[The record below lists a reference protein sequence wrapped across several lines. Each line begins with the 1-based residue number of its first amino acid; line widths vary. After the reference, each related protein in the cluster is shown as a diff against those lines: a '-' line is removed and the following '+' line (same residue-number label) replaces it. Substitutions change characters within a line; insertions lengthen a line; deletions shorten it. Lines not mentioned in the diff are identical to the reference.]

1 MPGGGDA
8 LDVLRAPEQSGTGS
22 MISDVAENAEWMA
35 KRLVWI
41 PSDKNGYEAAS
52 IKEDLDDD
60 KYKVQLV
67 QGGDTKVI
75 SRDDVSK
82 MNPPKFSK
90 TEDMAN
96 LSNLNEASVL
106 HNLKERYFSGLIYT
120 YSGLFCVVVNPYKH
134 LPIYSDEIVERY
146 KGYKRHEN
154 PPHVFAIADT
164 AYRSMLLD
172 REDQSILC
180 TGESGAGK
188 TENTKKVIQYIA
200 YVAAS
205 QKSKINSS
213 TSHTL
218 SAGELEAQLL
228 QANPILEA
236 FGNAKTIKNDN
247 SSRFGKFIR
256 INFDQAGFIA
266 GATIETYLLEK
277 SRAVRQASDE
287 RSFHFFYQFLS
298 AADHNTII
306 DSKSDPPKK
315 LHEFLLEDFASYKFL
330 SGGHVTVPGMNDQQ
344 EFKATLEAMSVMKFT
359 EAEIKSIFRVASG
372 VLLLGNLDFT
382 MDKSEQATMTNDSV
396 AQRVSHLL
404 GVNSQHF
411 SNALLKPKLKVGREM
426 VVKAQNKTQV
436 VNTLEACAKATYEK
450 MFKWIVMRINKSLDK
465 NKRQGVSFVGILDI
479 AGFEIFQD
487 NSYEQLCINYTNE
500 KLQQLF
506 NHTMFIKEQAEY
518 QAENID
524 WHFVDY
530 GLDLKPCIDLLEKP
544 MGVFTLLDEDCLMPN
559 STDKSFVEKLVAN
572 HKDSPIF
579 KKPPRSNEY
588 QFNIKHYAGVVTY
601 NSSQWIQK
609 NSDPLNENIV
619 ELLKASSD
627 PFVKSL
633 WQDATN
639 IMNSVGSGANDS
651 PFGATRTRKSGM
663 FRTVGQFYREQLN
676 KLMNT
681 LENTNPNF
689 VRCIIPNYKKKAGEI
704 NAPLV
709 LDQLRCNGVVEGI
722 RICRQGYPNRIPFQ
736 EFRTRYEILCPGVL
750 QREFMDG
757 RAAAKMMLDSLEL
770 KEGLYKLGSSKI
782 FFKTGVLAQLEEE
795 RDHKLTDLMIEFQA
809 YCRGILARKAFSKR
823 VEAHKAIR
831 ILQRNFSAHLKLRQW
846 DWWKLYVRIKPLLGV
861 NRQDEELRAKE
872 GELKQVAEKLDKT
885 QLELNDTSKRLS
897 SLEEERN
904 NLTEKLAVEQEMA
917 AEAEEQKTRL
927 KTITEEQTQY
937 IEELQMRMEEE
948 EEKVSLAKKEKAK
961 LQEHLKDVEE
971 QLEEEE
977 GKRQKFEIE
986 KNSLEQKLRKLEED
1000 IAVMEDSNQKLSKEK
1015 KIQEERLAQLSQKLS
1030 EEEEKVKQLTK
1041 LKNKNDVS
1049 IKELDEKSTK
1059 EEKLRKELES
1069 SKRRLEQEIN
1079 DLRSQV
1085 EDLTVQRE
1093 DLATQLRS
1101 REQDITSISGKL
1113 DDEAAARAQLQRQVR
1128 ELEAKA
1134 SELQEDIDME
1144 KELKMKLERQKQD
1157 IIEEL
1162 ETLKTEMEEAADKE
1176 QSAAQVR
1183 MNREAELVAVRNQLA
1198 DLAKTNEQQ
1207 LADMKSR
1214 HGKIQ
1219 EELNDKIDQVSKAKQ
1234 VAEKSK
1240 AAVESQLE
1248 QTTEELKS
1256 VQQAKADVDKAR
1268 KKLDTQLTEEKARH
1282 ADANR
1287 VIESQTGKIV
1297 SLQKESEALQ
1307 ERLDAMESQQSS
1319 DKKTSTKLEADLNET
1334 MQLLE
1339 LETKSKLELQTKLRS
1354 AEAELNLSNERY
1366 EDLETAYQTLE
1377 KKYRDLQSECDSLN
1391 KKVDDYVPI
1400 IEMLEETKRKVEKA
1414 RDEAYDQIEELRAQ
1428 LDKSDK
1434 TKKRYQAEVEDANNE
1449 LVTLRAKVSDQEKKI
1464 GKFNQHLQEEVNKAK
1479 VLQDGKEQS
1488 EAQLRDRESKLL
1500 NLQRNLDERQ
1510 EEKDD
1515 LERQVKSLKNDLD
1528 SLSQAQGES
1537 GKNALEAEKARLALQ
1552 REVEKLNEEIL
1563 VMEEDLTQ
1571 HERDATSATTELA
1584 AKKLEFERALAAKD
1598 QEVEDKKRDAA
1609 RKLRAL
1615 EEELDEERRGKQSAL
1630 SAKKKLESELQEQAD
1645 AIEAA
1650 HRSKEEFARQLKKYQ
1665 NQLRDMQNER
1675 DAAVNESTENQ
1686 NQCKELLNRVRALEA
1701 EQASLQE
1708 EASNQERARK
1718 AAEKARDDLIEEMEA
1733 NANNKGLGAEE
1744 RRRLETKIAELEEE
1758 LEDTQSSLES
1768 MSGEKQRTN
1777 QQLLSVQEELSASN
1791 DERQKLESNK
1801 ATQDRAMRDL
1811 KAKLAEIEENQA
1823 KKSKAALQALE
1834 AKNQALEEQVRLAE
1848 EEKTNLTRTNRRLER
1863 KAKELAVSV
1872 EEERQKA
1879 AQSKDAAD
1887 KLTRKQRVMRDEM
1900 TKLEED
1906 LSSERTAK
1914 RRLQREVDDQ
1924 VEANENLTKDNN
1936 NLKAKLSQQDE
1947 QIENLILAQA
1957 FHPSAQTHP
1966 NVAAHGNPPPAADPL
1981 KLSAIK
1987 SGANRPR
1994 SSSIA
1999 GALHSN
2005 AQLAAAAQQGAV
2017 GGAPMG
2023 SKKSVGSKQH
2033 FDINDLASFQQ
2044 ELAAASEAK
2053 KKVSLQH
2060 DDTTESAD
2068 EL

>member
-1 MPGGGDA
+1 MPGGGAGDA
-8 LDVLRAPEQSGTGS
+8 LDVLRAAEQSGTGS

-52 IKEDLDDD
+52 IKQDLDDD
-60 KYKVQLV
+60 KYKVQLA
-67 QGGDTKVI
+67 QGGETKVI

-120 YSGLFCVVVNPYKH
+120 YSGLFCVVVNPYKN

-154 PPHVFAIADT
+154 PPHVYAIADT

-205 QKSKINSS
+205 QKSKLNSS

-218 SAGELEAQLL
+218 SAGNAFAQGELEAQLL

-277 SRAVRQASDE
+277 SRAVRQAPDE

-298 AADHNTII
+298 AADHNTIN
-306 DSKSDPPKK
+306 
-315 LHEFLLEDFASYKFL
+315 EFLLEDFASYKFL
-330 SGGHVTVPGMNDQQ
+330 SSGHVTVPGMNDQQ
-344 EFKATLEAMSVMKFT
+344 EFKATLEAMNVMKFT
-359 EAEIKSIFRVASG
+359 EQEIKAVFRVSSG

-382 MDKSEQATMTNDSV
+382 MDKSEQATLTNDSV

-404 GVNSQHF
+404 GVNCMHF

-436 VNTLEACAKATYEK
+436 TNTLEALAKATYEK

-487 NSYEQLCINYTNE
+487 NSFEQLCINYTNE

-559 STDKSFVEKLVAN
+559 TTDKSFVEKLVAN
-572 HKDSPIF
+572 HKESPIF

-588 QFNIKHYAGVVTY
+588 QFNIKHYAGMVTY
-601 NSSQWIQK
+601 NSNQWIQK

-633 WQDATN
+633 WQDTTN
-639 IMNSVGSGANDS
+639 IMNSVSSGGAADT

-704 NAPLV
+704 NAPLI

-757 RAAAKMMLDSLEL
+757 RAAAKMMLDNLEL

-831 ILQRNFSAHLKLRQW
+831 ILQRNFAAHLKMRQW

-885 QLELNDTSKRLS
+885 QLELTDTTKRLS

-904 NLTEKLAVEQEMA
+904 TLTEKLAVEQETA
-917 AEAEEQKTRL
+917 AEAEEQKSRL

-948 EEKVSLAKKEKAK
+948 EEKVSMAKKEKAK
-961 LQEHLKDVEE
+961 LQEHLKDLEE

-986 KNSLEQKLRKLEED
+986 KNSLDQKLRKLEED
-1000 IAVMEDSNQKLSKEK
+1000 IAQMEDSNQKLSKEK
-1015 KIQEERLAQLSQKLS
+1015 KIQEERLAQISQKLT

-1041 LKNKNDVS
+1041 LRNKNDVS
-1049 IKELDEKSTK
+1049 IKELDEKSSK

-1069 SKRRLEQEIN
+1069 SKRRLEQEVN
-1079 DLRSQV
+1079 DLRGQV

-1101 REQDITSISGKL
+1101 REQDITTISGKL
-1113 DDEAAARAQLQRQVR
+1113 DDETASRSALQRQVR
-1128 ELEAKA
+1128 ELEAKV
-1134 SELQEDIDME
+1134 SELNEDIEME
-1144 KELKMKLERQKQD
+1144 KELKAKLERQKQD
-1157 IIEEL
+1157 IVEEL

-1183 MNREAELVAVRNQLA
+1183 MSRESELVTARNQLA
-1198 DLAKTNEQQ
+1198 EQAKQNEQS
-1207 LADMKSR
+1207 LADLKSR
-1214 HGKIQ
+1214 HAKIQ
-1219 EELNDKIDQVSKAKQ
+1219 DELNDKIDQVTKAKQ
-1234 VAEKSK
+1234 VAEKAK

-1248 QTTEELKS
+1248 QTSEELKS
-1256 VQQAKADVDKAR
+1256 VQQSKAEVDKAK
-1268 KKLDTQLTEEKARH
+1268 KKLDTQLTEEKARN

-1287 VIESQTGKIV
+1287 VIESHSGKIV
-1297 SLQKESEALQ
+1297 SLQKECEALQ
-1307 ERLDAMESQQSS
+1307 ERLDSTETQQSS
-1319 DKKTSTKLEADLNET
+1319 DKKLASKLEADLNET
-1334 MQLLE
+1334 SQLLE

-1354 AEAELNLSNERY
+1354 AEAELNMSNERY
-1366 EDLETAYQTLE
+1366 EDLENSYNVLE
-1377 KKYRDLQSECDSLN
+1377 KKHRDLLVENDSLS

-1400 IEMLEETKRKVEKA
+1400 IEMLEETKRKAEKS
-1414 RDEAYDQIEELRAQ
+1414 RDEAFDQIEELRAQ

-1434 TKKRYQAEVEDANNE
+1434 TKKRYQAEVEDVNNE
-1449 LVTLRAKVSDQEKKI
+1449 LVTLRAKVSDQDKKI

-1479 VLQDGKEQS
+1479 TLQDAKEQS

-1500 NLQRNLDERQ
+1500 NLQRNLDERM
-1510 EEKDD
+1510 EEMQD

-1528 SLSQAQGES
+1528 SLSQTQGET
-1537 GKNALEAEKARLALQ
+1537 GKTAMEAEKARLALQ
-1552 REVEKLNEEIL
+1552 REVERLNEEIL
-1563 VMEEDLTQ
+1563 AMEEDLTQ

-1598 QEVEDKKRDAA
+1598 QEVEDKKREAS

-1615 EEELDEERRGKQSAL
+1615 EEELDEERRAKQTAI
-1630 SAKKKLESELQEQAD
+1630 AGKKKMESELQEHAD

-1650 HRSKEEFARQLKKYQ
+1650 HRSKEEFARQIKKYQ
-1665 NQLRDMQNER
+1665 NQLREVQTEKEM
-1675 DAAVNESTENQ
+1675 AVSESVESQ
-1686 NQCKELLNRVRALEA
+1686 NQSKELTNKLRTLEA
-1701 EQASLQE
+1701 EMAQLQE
-1708 EASNQERARK
+1708 DLANGERAKK
-1718 AAEKARDDLIEEMEA
+1718 AAEKARDDLMEEMEA

-1744 RRRLETKIAELEEE
+1744 RRRFETKVGELEEE
-1758 LEDTQSSLES
+1758 VEDLQGSLES
-1768 MSGEKQRTN
+1768 MTGEKQRVN
-1777 QQLLSVQEELSASN
+1777 QQLLTVQEELSSAN
-1791 DERQKLESNK
+1791 EEKQKLESAK
-1801 ATQDRAMRDL
+1801 SAQDRTVRDL
-1811 KAKLAEIEENQA
+1811 KAKLAEIEDNQA
-1823 KKSKAALQALE
+1823 KKTKAGLQALE
-1834 AKNQALEEQVRLAE
+1834 AKNAALEEQVRLAE

-1879 AQSKDAAD
+1879 SQSKDAAD
-1887 KLTRKQRVMRDEM
+1887 KLNRKTRVMRDEM

-1906 LSSERTAK
+1906 LSTEKTNK
-1914 RRLQREVDDQ
+1914 RRVQRDLDDQ
-1924 VEANENLTKDNN
+1924 VEANETLTKELNT
-1936 NLKAKLSQQDE
+1936 LKAKLSQQDE
-1947 QIENLILAQA
+1947 QIESLILAQT
-1957 FHPSAQTHP
+1957 FHPGGAAGTSLNATP
-1966 NVAAHGNPPPAADPL
+1966 NDPL
-1981 KLSAIK
+1981 KLTAMK
-1987 SGANRPR
+1987 STRQR

-1999 GALHSN
+1999 GSQFN
-2005 AQLAAAAQQGAV
+2005 AQLALAAAQPGAS
-2017 GGAPMG
+2017 G
-2023 SKKSVGSKQH
+2023 SSALKQIMAGKAAAKH
-2033 FDINDLASFQQ
+2033 FDIDDLASFQQ
-2044 ELAAASEAK
+2044 ELASASDSK
-2053 KKVSLQH
+2053 KKMSVHQLNDH
-2060 DDTTESAD
+2060 TESA
-2068 EL
+2068 EEF

>member
-1 MPGGGDA
+1 MPSGGAGDA
-8 LDVLRAPEQSGTGS
+8 LDVLRAPEQSGS

-41 PSDKNGYEAAS
+41 PSEKLGYEAAS
-52 IKEDLDDD
+52 IKEDLPDD

-67 QGGDTKVI
+67 QGGETKVI

-120 YSGLFCVVVNPYKH
+120 YSGLFCVVVNPYKM
-134 LPIYSDEIVERY
+134 LPIYSDEITERY

-172 REDQSILC
+172 RENQSILC

-205 QKSKINSS
+205 QKSKLNSSS
-213 TSHTL
+213 TSVTL
-218 SAGELEAQLL
+218 SAGNAFAQGELEAQLL

-277 SRAVRQASDE
+277 SRAIRQANEE
-287 RSFHFFYQFLS
+287 RTFHFFYQFLS
-298 AADHNTII
+298 AADHNAIN
-306 DSKSDPPKK
+306 
-315 LHEFLLEDFASYKFL
+315 EFLLEDFASYKFL
-330 SGGHVTVPGMNDQQ
+330 SHGHVTVPGMNDQT
-344 EFKATLEAMSVMKFT
+344 EFRATLEAMTVMKFT
-359 EAEIKSIFRVASG
+359 ETDIKAVFRVVSA
-372 VLLLGNLDFT
+372 VLLLGNLEFN
-382 MDKSEQATMTNDSV
+382 MDKTEQATMANDSV

-411 SNALLKPKLKVGREM
+411 ANALLRPKLKVGREM
-426 VVKAQNKTQV
+426 VTKAQNKTQV

-450 MFKWIVMRINKSLDK
+450 LFKWILSRINKSLDR
-465 NKRQGVSFVGILDI
+465 NKRQGVSFIGILDI

-487 NSYEQLCINYTNE
+487 NSFEQLCINYTNE

-524 WHFVDY
+524 WNFVDY

-544 MGVFTLLDEDCLMPN
+544 MGIFTLLDEDCLMPN
-559 STDKSFVEKLVAN
+559 ATDKSFVEKLVAN
-572 HKDSPIF
+572 HKESPIF
-579 KKPPRSNEY
+579 KKPARSNEY
-588 QFNIKHYAGVVTY
+588 TFTIKHYAGVVIY
-601 NSSQWIQK
+601 NSTQWLQK

-619 ELLKASSD
+619 DLLKNSND
-627 PFVKSL
+627 PFVKTL
-633 WQDATN
+633 WQDTTN
-639 IMNSVGSGANDS
+639 IINSVSAGGASES
-651 PFGATRTRKSGM
+651 PFGAPRVRKSGM
-663 FRTVGQFYREQLN
+663 FRTFGQFYREQLA

-757 RAAAKMMLDSLEL
+757 RAAAQKMLDSLEL
-770 KEGLYKLGSSKI
+770 KEGLYKLGTSKI

-831 ILQRNFSAHLKLRQW
+831 ILQRNFTAHLTLRQW

-861 NRQDEELRAKE
+861 NRQDEELKAKE
-872 GELKQVAEKLDKT
+872 NEIKQVSEKLDKT
-885 QLELNDTSKRLS
+885 TLELNESSKRLS

-904 NLTEKLAVEQEMA
+904 ALVEKLTVEQELA

-927 KTITEEQTQY
+927 LARTQEQAQY
-937 IEELQMRMEEE
+937 VEELQIRLEEE
-948 EEKVSLAKKEKAK
+948 EEKVNSAKKEKAK
-961 LQEHLKDVEE
+961 LQEHLKDLEE

-986 KNSLEQKLRKLEED
+986 KNAVEQKLRKAEED
-1000 IAVMEDSNQKLSKEK
+1000 LAVQEDTNLKLSKEK
-1015 KIQEERLAQLSQKLS
+1015 KLHEERLAQLSQKLTD
-1030 EEEEKVKQLTK
+1030 EEEKVKQLTK
-1041 LKNKNDVS
+1041 LRNKNDAS
-1049 IKELDEKSTK
+1049 IKELDEKSGK

-1069 SKRRLEQEIN
+1069 GKRRLEQEIVE
-1079 DLRSQV
+1079 LRHQV
-1085 EDLTVQRE
+1085 EELTVQRE
-1093 DLATQLRS
+1093 DLTNQLRS
-1101 REQDITSISGKL
+1101 REQELTVMSGKL
-1113 DDEAAARAQLQRQVR
+1113 DEEGAAKATLQRQVR
-1128 ELEAKA
+1128 DLEAKVA
-1134 SELQEDIDME
+1134 ELQEDMEME
-1144 KELKMKLERQKQD
+1144 KEVKAKIERQKQD
-1157 IIEEL
+1157 IAEEL

-1176 QSAAQVR
+1176 ASAVQVR
-1183 MNREAELVAVRNQLA
+1183 MSREAELMSVKNQLQQQ
-1198 DLAKTNEQQ
+1198 AKQNEQS
-1207 LADMKSR
+1207 LAELKAK
-1214 HGKIQ
+1214 HVKLQ
-1219 EELNDKIDQVSKAKQ
+1219 EELNDKIDQVSKAK
-1234 VAEKSK
+1234 VAVEKAK

-1248 QTTEELKS
+1248 QVSEELKT
-1256 VQQAKADVDKAR
+1256 VQQAKADVDKAK
-1268 KKLDTQLTEEKARH
+1268 KKLETQLTEEKARH

-1297 SLQKESEALQ
+1297 SLQKECEALQ
-1307 ERLDAMESQQSS
+1307 EKYDSLESQQSS
-1319 DKKTSTKLEADLNET
+1319 DKKTNSKLEADLNET
-1334 MQLLE
+1334 SQMLE
-1339 LETKSKLELQTKLRS
+1339 LETKSKLDLQSKLRA

-1366 EDLETAYQTLE
+1366 EDLENTYQVLD
-1377 KKYRDLQSECDSLN
+1377 KKCKDLQTENDNLN

-1400 IEMLEETKRKVEKA
+1400 IEMLEETKRKVEKS
-1414 RDEAYDQIEELRAQ
+1414 RDEAFEQVEELRAA
-1428 LDKSDK
+1428 LDKSEK
-1434 TKKRYQAEVEDANNE
+1434 TKKRYQAEVEDSNNE

-1464 GKFNQHLQEEVNKAK
+1464 SRFNQNLQEEVNKAK
-1479 VLQDGKEQS
+1479 VLQEAKEQT

-1500 NLQRNLDERQ
+1500 NLQRNLEEKQ
-1510 EEKDD
+1510 EERDD
-1515 LERQVKSLKNDLD
+1515 LERQVRSLKGELD

-1537 GKNALEAEKARLALQ
+1537 GKNAVEAEKARLGLQ
-1552 REVEKLNEEIL
+1552 REIDRLNEDIL
-1563 VMEEDLTQ
+1563 AMEEELQQ

-1598 QEVEDKKRDAA
+1598 QEVDDKKRDAA
-1609 RKLRAL
+1609 RKIRAL
-1615 EEELDEERRGKQSAL
+1615 EEELDEEKRAKQLAVNN
-1630 SAKKKLESELQEQAD
+1630 KKKLESELQEQAD
-1645 AIEAA
+1645 AIEAGLRA
-1650 HRSKEEFARQLKKYQ
+1650 KEEFGRQLKKLQ
-1665 NQLRDMQNER
+1665 IQMRDMQNER
-1675 DAAVNESTENQ
+1675 DAAVGEANEAQTQS
-1686 NQCKELLNRVRALEA
+1686 KELTARVRSLEA
-1701 EQASLQE
+1701 DQAALQE
-1708 EASNQERARK
+1708 EAANNERARK
-1718 AAEKARDDLIEEMEA
+1718 AAEKARDDLMEEMEA
-1733 NANNKGLGAEE
+1733 NANNKGLSAEE
-1744 RRRLETKIAELEEE
+1744 KRRFETKISELEEE
-1758 LEDTQSSLES
+1758 IEDLQGSLES
-1768 MSGEKQRTN
+1768 ATGEKQRVN
-1777 QQLLSVQEELSASN
+1777 QQLASLQEELNAAN
-1791 DERQKLESNK
+1791 DERQKLETLKSN
-1801 ATQDRAMRDL
+1801 QDRTIRDL
-1811 KAKLAEIEENQA
+1811 KAKLTEVEDAQN
-1823 KKSKAALQALE
+1823 KKGKAALQTLE
-1834 AKNQALEEQVRLAE
+1834 AKNQALEEQLRIAE

-1863 KAKELAVSV
+1863 KTKELAMNV

-1879 AQSKDAAD
+1879 QQSKEAAD
-1887 KLTRKQRVMRDEM
+1887 KLTRKSRATRDEM

-1906 LSSERTAK
+1906 LSAEKTAK
-1914 RRLQREVDDQ
+1914 RRVQRELDDQ
-1924 VEANENLTKDNN
+1924 MEQNETLTKEIN
-1936 NLKAKLSQQDE
+1936 NLKAKLR
-1947 QIENLILAQA
+1947 
-1957 FHPSAQTHP
+1957 T
-1966 NVAAHGNPPPAADPL
+1966 
-1981 KLSAIK
+1981 
-1987 SGANRPR
+1987 SGFG
-1994 SSSIA
+1994 A
-1999 GALHSN
+1999 GA
-2005 AQLAAAAQQGAV
+2005 
-2017 GGAPMG
+2017 
-2023 SKKSVGSKQH
+2023 
-2033 FDINDLASFQQ
+2033 
-2044 ELAAASEAK
+2044 
-2053 KKVSLQH
+2053 
-2060 DDTTESAD
+2060 SARSGRRTRLPSD
-2068 EL
+2068 PEDATDGD